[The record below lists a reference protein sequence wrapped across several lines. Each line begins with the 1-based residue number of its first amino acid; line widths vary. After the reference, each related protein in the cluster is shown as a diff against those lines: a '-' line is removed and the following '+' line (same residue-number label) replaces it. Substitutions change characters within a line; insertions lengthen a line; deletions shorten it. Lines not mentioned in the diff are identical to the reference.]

1 MRPAPERHLNARGVE
16 LRPSRIWCTT
26 SAEMRILLV
35 DDHVEVLELVAR
47 ALERDDHRVTTAGSL
62 QAARAALSA
71 EPADLLI
78 LDLGLP
84 DGSGEAFCRELRGG
98 GFEAPILVLTARS
111 AVAERVACL
120 DGGAD
125 DFLSK
130 PFAVAEL
137 RARVRALGRRRSV
150 PRVVVYERPGL
161 RLHFSERTAWVN
173 GVQAPITS
181 REWSI
186 LELLAARRGRV
197 VSRQELLEGVWGD
210 VDESTSGSLEVL
222 IARIRKKLASDLI
235 RTVRGEGY
243 AFEA

>member
-1 MRPAPERHLNARGVE
+1 
-16 LRPSRIWCTT
+16 
-26 SAEMRILLV
+26 
-35 DDHVEVLELVAR
+35 
-47 ALERDDHRVTTAGSL
+47 
-62 QAARAALSA
+62 
-71 EPADLLI
+71 
-78 LDLGLP
+78 
-84 DGSGEAFCRELRGG
+84 
-98 GFEAPILVLTARS
+98 LVLTARS
-111 AVAERVACL
+111 AVSERVACL

-150 PRVVVYERPGL
+150 PRVFVYERPGL
-161 RLHFSERTAWVN
+161 RLHFSERNAYVN
-173 GVQAPITS
+173 GVPAPVTS

-210 VDESTSGSLEVL
+210 ADDSTSASLEVL
-222 IARIRKKLASDLI
+222 IARIRKKLSPEII